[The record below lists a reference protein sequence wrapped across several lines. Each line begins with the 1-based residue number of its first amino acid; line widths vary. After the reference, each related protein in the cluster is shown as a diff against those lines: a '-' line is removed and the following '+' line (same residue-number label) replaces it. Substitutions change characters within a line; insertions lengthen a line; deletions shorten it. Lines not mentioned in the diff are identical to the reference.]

1 MRFRFVAV
9 LFGLLLLPSL
19 AVAQSPPT
27 VPAKITLTC
36 YGYDGGP
43 VRAYNCIPLP
53 HLQPLMRTFVPPPG
67 APCNQGSVKEFPPGR
82 IVFQIRCQDT
92 DGGGTP
98 TQTRWS
104 ASGRGPSHFDKPIN
118 VARVRIQSRFSGYSG
133 NFIVWCRS
141 PSTDLIVNELI
152 GTGWGNDGTV
162 GICRMANCTEV
173 EVDTEQTASWTF
185 TQEGG
190 TALTPTRLGITGSMN
205 LSAAARPALV
215 RAVEAERKNREPNP

>member
-9 LFGLLLLPSL
+9 VFGLLLPSP
-19 AVAQSPPT
+19 ADAQSSPT
-27 VPAKITLTC
+27 VPATITLTC

-92 DGGGTP
+92 DGGGT
-98 TQTRWS
+98 TQASWS
-104 ASGRGPSHFDKPIN
+104 ASGRGPSYFDKPIN
-118 VARVRIQSRFSGYSG
+118 VARVRIKSRFSGYSG
-133 NFIVWCRS
+133 NFVVWCRS

-152 GTGWGNDGTV
+152 GTAWGNDGTV
-162 GICRMANCTEV
+162 GIYRMANCTEV
-173 EVDTEQTASWTF
+173 NTEQTASWTF

-190 TALTPTRLGITGSMN
+190 TALTPTRTWLGITGAMN

-215 RAVEAERKNREPNP
+215 RAVEVERQNRESNP